1 MKLTYTD
8 IAILSLGFMAFYYI
22 LKSLGLKWRIE
33 HIEQARRRRRAN
45 ENRG

>member
-8 IAILSLGFMAFYYI
+8 ITILSLGFTALYYI
-22 LKSLGLKWRIE
+22 LKSLSLKWRIE
-33 HIEQARRRRRAN
+33 HMEQVRRRRRAN

>member
-8 IAILSLGFMAFYYI
+8 ILILSLGITAFYYI

-33 HIEQARRRRRAN
+33 HMEQVRRRRRAN

>member
-8 IAILSLGFMAFYYI
+8 ILILSLGITAFYYI

-33 HIEQARRRRRAN
+33 HIEQVRRRRRAN